1 MTNTYTTKTDAIEQH
16 LLPILGEHA
25 DDYDIDAIADE
36 IFTGTGEGTNYRIV
50 PRDLDQDK
58 FNEIL
63 ARHDNNN

>member
-1 MTNTYTTKTDAIEQH
+1 MTDTYATKTDAIEQH

-50 PRDLDQDK
+50 PRDLDQDE

-63 ARHDNNN
+63 ARHGSS

>member
-36 IFTGTGEGTNYRIV
+36 IFTGTGEGTNYRLA
-50 PRDLDQDK
+50 PRNLDQDEL
-58 FNEIL
+58 NEIL
-63 ARHDNNN
+63 ARHNNSN